1 MEGALTVFKAFDAE
15 DAAGIIA
22 ELKQLEGPL
31 LPILNAF
38 QARYGFVGEEAVR
51 LVSAALNLSR
61 AEVYG
66 VVSFYHDYH
75 QAPRGR
81 HVLKVCRAEA
91 CQARGSDAVAEA
103 VEKALGVTFGETT
116 PDGQVTLEAVYCLGL
131 CASGPSAMIDH
142 GRLVARLTP
151 ARAEALVEEVML

>member
-1 MEGALTVFKAFDAE
+1 MGYRAAFDPAE
-15 DAAGIIA
+15 AAGIID
-22 ELKQLEGPL
+22 ELKDLEGPL

-38 QARYGFVGEEAVR
+38 QERYGHIGEEAVR
-51 LVSAALNLSR
+51 QVAAALNLTR

-75 QAPRGR
+75 REPQGR

-91 CQARGSDAVAEA
+91 CQAAGGSAVADAIEG
-103 VEKALGVTFGETT
+103 ALGIGFGETS

-131 CASGPSAMIDH
+131 CATAPSAMLDKRVI
-142 GRLVARLTP
+142 GRLT
-151 ARAEALVEEVML
+151 EAKVGPLVEETRL